1 MEIRKK
7 VIESTATLS
16 QVMMPHHA
24 SHYGNVHGG
33 IIMKLVDEV
42 AYVAAS
48 RHARRNV
55 VTASIDSLN
64 FENPV
69 RIGDVISLRAE
80 LTFVGKTSMEI
91 EVHVDTEK
99 VKTGQVLPV
108 ATAFLTMVALDE
120 KGRPTPVPQLILQ
133 TQEERKKYEEAKARR
148 EQRLKRLKEE
158 EEKRGHKIDN
168 QSNLS

>member
-7 VIESTATLS
+7 VMDSITTLS
-16 QVMMPHHA
+16 QVMMPYHA

-55 VTASIDSLN
+55 VTASIDSLD

-69 RIGDVISLRAE
+69 HIGDVVSLRAE

-99 VKTGQVLPV
+99 IKTGQALPV
-108 ATAFLTMVALDE
+108 ATAFLTMVALDG
-120 KGRPTPVPQLILQ
+120 KGRPTPVPQLILEN
-133 TQEERKKYEEAKARR
+133 QEERKKYEEAKVRR

-158 EEKRGHKIDN
+158 KKRGHKIDN

>member
-1 MEIRKK
+1 M
-7 VIESTATLS
+7 ATLS

-33 IIMKLVDEV
+33 VIIKLVDEV

-55 VTASIDSLN
+55 VTASIASLN

-69 RIGDVISLRAE
+69 HIGDVVTLRAK

-91 EVHVDTEK
+91 EVHVETEK
-99 VKTGQVLPV
+99 VKTGEVLPV
-108 ATAFLTMVALDE
+108 ATAYLTMVALDE
-120 KGRPTPVPQLILQ
+120 KGKPTPVPQLILESE
-133 TQEERKKYEEAKARR
+133 EERKKYEQAKARR
-148 EQRLKRLKEE
+148 EQRLKKPKPSIPAGNAKNPHL
-158 EEKRGHKIDN
+158 
-168 QSNLS
+168 

>member
-1 MEIRKK
+1 MQEMNLRKK
-7 VIESTATLS
+7 VTESITTLS

-48 RHARRNV
+48 RHARCNV

-69 RIGDVISLRAE
+69 HIGDVVSLRAK

-91 EVHVDTEK
+91 EVHVHTEK
-99 VKTGQVLPV
+99 IKTGQVLPV

-120 KGRPTPVPQLILQ
+120 NGRPTSVPQLTLE
-133 TQEERKKYEEAKARR
+133 TEEERKRYEQAKVRR
-148 EQRLKRLKEE
+148 EERLKGLKV
-158 EEKRGHKIDN
+158 N
-168 QSNLS
+168 S

>member
-1 MEIRKK
+1 MQEMEIRKK
-7 VIESTATLS
+7 KVTESITTLS

-33 IIMKLVDEV
+33 IIMKLIDEV

-48 RHARRNV
+48 RHARRNI
-55 VTASIDSLN
+55 VTASIDSLD

-69 RIGDVISLRAE
+69 HIGDVVSLRAK
-80 LTFVGKTSMEI
+80 LTLVGKTSMEI

-99 VKTGQVLPV
+99 VKTGEILPV

-120 KGRPTPVPQLILQ
+120 KGKPTPVPQLILH
-133 TQEERKKYEEAKARR
+133 TEEERKRYEQAKVRR
-148 EQRLKRLKEE
+148 DERLKRLKV
-158 EEKRGHKIDN
+158 N
-168 QSNLS
+168 SQT

>member
-1 MEIRKK
+1 MNMRKK
-7 VIESTATLS
+7 VRESVATLS

-24 SHYGNVHGG
+24 SHYGSVHGG
-33 IIMKLVDEV
+33 VIMQLVDEV

-55 VTASIDSLN
+55 VTASIDSFN

-69 RIGDVISLRAE
+69 RAGDVVSLRAE

-99 VKTGQVLPV
+99 VKTGEVLPV
-108 ATAFLTMVALDE
+108 AAAYLTMVALDE
-120 KGRPTPVPQLILQ
+120 KGKPTPVPQLVLE
-133 TQEERKKYEEAKARR
+133 TEEERKKYEEAKVRR
-148 EQRLKRLKEE
+148 EKRLK
-158 EEKRGHKIDN
+158 KLKVN
-168 QSNLS
+168 PQT

>member
-1 MEIRKK
+1 MDLRKK
-7 VIESTATLS
+7 VTESITTLS

-48 RHARRNV
+48 RHARCNV

-69 RIGDVISLRAE
+69 HIGDVVSLRAK

-91 EVHVDTEK
+91 EVHVHTEK
-99 VKTGQVLPV
+99 IKTGQVLPV

-120 KGRPTPVPQLILQ
+120 NGRPTSVPQLTLE
-133 TQEERKKYEEAKARR
+133 TEEERKRYEQAKVRR
-148 EQRLKRLKEE
+148 EERLKGLKV
-158 EEKRGHKIDN
+158 N
-168 QSNLS
+168 S